1 MFALA
6 AGLLVA
12 GSAAPA
18 AKKRPDILFLA
29 RCAQPSSTARYSPP
43 SDAGL
48 AKEEEDH
55 DQPAPFVI
63 KCAAF
68 LTPLCM
74 RGQ

>member
-29 RCAQPSSTARYSPP
+29 RCAQPPSTARYSPP

-48 AKEEEDH
+48 AKEEDH
-55 DQPAPFVI
+55 DQPFVN
-63 KCAAF
+63 CAAF
-68 LTPLCM
+68 LTPLCV

>member
-48 AKEEEDH
+48 AKEEVHDH
-55 DQPAPFVI
+55 
-63 KCAAF
+63 
-68 LTPLCM
+68 
-74 RGQ
+74 

>member
-48 AKEEEDH
+48 AKEEVH
-55 DQPAPFVI
+55 DQPSAAFAC
-63 KCAAF
+63 CAAF
-68 LTPLCM
+68 LTPLCV